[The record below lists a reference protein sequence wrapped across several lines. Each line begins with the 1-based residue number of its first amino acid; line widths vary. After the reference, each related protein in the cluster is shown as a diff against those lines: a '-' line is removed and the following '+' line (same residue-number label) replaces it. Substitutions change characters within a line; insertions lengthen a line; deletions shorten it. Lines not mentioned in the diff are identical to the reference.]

1 MSTAEVDT
9 SVHRCQTVSM
19 TPFPLPLYTF
29 LGIIMSFFFGG
40 SLSESQRNKK
50 PCIGA
55 SILRKFGHVE
65 VYESIAM
72 KIKAI

>member
-29 LGIIMSFFFGG
+29 LGIIMSFFFLGDP
-40 SLSESQRNKK
+40 L
-50 PCIGA
+50 A
-55 SILRKFGHVE
+55 SRKE
-65 VYESIAM
+65 IRSRA
-72 KIKAI
+72 